1 MLRERAQGD
10 LEAPRSLLDGSQP
23 LCLGLLLGAA
33 LRDSEHPQ
41 VSERAGRPAAHR
53 WLSKLSS
60 CRCTVLL
67 MLRR

>member
-1 MLRERAQGD
+1 MFGMKRPERFGNSSH
-10 LEAPRSLLDGSQP
+10 LV
-23 LCLGLLLGAA
+23 LCSDWLLG
-33 LRDSEHPQ
+33 
-41 VSERAGRPAAHR
+41 AHR

>member
-1 MLRERAQGD
+1 MLGVKGPER
-10 LEAPRSLLDGSQP
+10 LGSSSHLV
-23 LCLGLLLGAA
+23 LCSGQLLG
-33 LRDSEHPQ
+33 
-41 VSERAGRPAAHR
+41 AHR